1 MRPFVPATF
10 CALLLAGCGA
20 AERDSAK
27 KFSGQEGAVA
37 KVVEDLESA
46 ARGND
51 PAKVCNALL
60 DDRLLAALRD
70 QGTNCK
76 TGTREAFEDADS
88 FDLTVKD
95 VTITGTS
102 ASAKLTAGTGSDK
115 KDYTLEFA
123 RDGSAWK
130 ISSLR

>member
-1 MRPFVPATF
+1 MRPIVLATF
-10 CALLLAGCGA
+10 FALVLAGCGA

-27 KFSGQEGAVA
+27 KFSGQKAAVA

-46 ARGND
+46 ARAKD
-51 PAKVCNALL
+51 PGKVCSALL

-76 TGTREAFEDADS
+76 TGTKDAFEDADS

-95 VTITGTS
+95 ITIKGTS
-102 ASAKLTAGTGSDK
+102 ASAKLTAGTGSDE
-115 KDYTLEFA
+115 KDYTLELA

>member
-1 MRPFVPATF
+1 MRPIVLATF
-10 CALLLAGCGA
+10 FALVLAGCGA

-27 KFSGQEGAVA
+27 KFSGQKAAVA

-46 ARGND
+46 ARAKD
-51 PAKVCNALL
+51 PGKVCSALL

-76 TGTREAFEDADS
+76 TGTKDAFEDADS

-95 VTITGTS
+95 ITIRGTA
-102 ASAKLTAGTGSDK
+102 ASAKLTAGTGSDE
-115 KDYTLEFA
+115 KDYTLELA
-123 RDGSAWK
+123 RDGSVWK